1 MKNKTFTAL
10 CTSLALLGL
19 VGTGNTALSQ
29 SFTNGPVPVIESGL
43 PGVAITNETGAAPAQ
58 APANPPKEWI
68 DKDTGHRI
76 IRVSD
81 EPGSSSNYF
90 NVNSYT
96 PDGKWMVFSSPSGIM
111 ALDLKTF
118 ATKLIVPGRNALQ
131 FVGTKTGDVYY
142 TTGGGGG
149 PASQGTG
156 AGTGLTPKP
165 AAGATPAAPG
175 ATPTAPAAA
184 PGQGRGGRNAGPRF
198 IMAYSFA
205 TGQSRQIAQLDP
217 GYGISTIN
225 ADETLFAGS
234 RETAPN
240 AQPRVAG
247 PPGSV
252 GTSRDPGDE
261 LLPNGQKATFAEGRE
276 IQINRR
282 LVQKTPMEIFTIN
295 IKTGEKK
302 TITASTDW
310 LNHLQFSPT
319 NPNLLLYCHE
329 GNWHLVDRLWLIDVS
344 KKGATPK
351 LLHKRTMNMEI
362 AGHEWWSHDGKTI
375 WYDLQTPRGVDFW
388 IAGYDIDTGARHWY
402 HMDRNEWGV
411 HFNQSND
418 RSVFSS
424 DGGDPEMAARAP
436 DGKYVY
442 LLHPNAV
449 PDIAGLHAANAGDLI
464 QPGFFVSEKLV
475 NMKNHNYRS
484 EPNAS
489 FTPDGKWIVFRSNMY
504 GPGYVYAV
512 ETAKAQQ

>member
-1 MKNKTFTAL
+1 MKTGFDEIMKTHQLYRAGFA
-10 CTSLALLGL
+10 SLLLIGL
-19 VGTGNTALSQ
+19 AGGSPALSQ
-29 SFTNGPVPVIESGL
+29 SFTQGAVPVIESGL
-43 PGVAITNETGAAPAQ
+43 PGVAITNETGVTPVKAPE
-58 APANPPKEWI
+58 NPPKEWI
-68 DKDTGHRI
+68 DKDTGHRV

-81 EPGSSSNYF
+81 EAGSSSNYF

-96 PDGKWMVFSSPSGIM
+96 PDGKWMVYSSPSGIM

-118 ATKLIVPGRNALQ
+118 ATKLIVPRPASLQ
-131 FVGTKTGDVYY
+131 FVGTKTGTVYY
-142 TTGGGGG
+142 IVGSGGGGA
-149 PASQGTG
+149 ASQGTG
-156 AGTGLTPKP
+156 TGTGLKSKAAEAPK
-165 AAGATPAAPG
+165 
-175 ATPTAPAAA
+175 
-184 PGQGRGGRNAGPRF
+184 GRNSGPRV
-198 IMAYSFA
+198 IMGYDFN
-205 TGQSRQIAQLDP
+205 TGKSREIARLEP

-234 RETAPN
+234 RETHPA
-240 AQPRVAG
+240 AQPRVQG

-261 LLPNGQKATFAEGRE
+261 LLPNGQRATFAEGRE

-282 LVQKTPMEIFTIN
+282 LVQNIPMEIFTID

-302 TITASTDW
+302 TVTASTDW
-310 LNHLQFSPT
+310 LGHLQFSPSD
-319 NPNLLLYCHE
+319 PNLLLYCHE
-329 GNWHLVDRLWLIDVS
+329 GNWHMVDRIWVVNVRDGS
-344 KKGATPK
+344 EPR

-362 AGHEWWSHDGKTI
+362 AGHEWWSHDGKTV

-388 IAGYDIDTGARHWY
+388 VAGYDIDTGKRHWY

-436 DGKYVY
+436 DGKYIY

-449 PDIAGLHAANAGDLI
+449 SDIAGLHADNADSLI
-464 QPGFFVSEKLV
+464 MPGYFVSEKLV

-489 FTPDGKWIVFRSNMY
+489 FTPDGKWLVFRSNMW
-504 GPGYVYAV
+504 GHGHVYAV
-512 ETAKAQQ
+512 EVAKAAQ

>member
-1 MKNKTFTAL
+1 MKSKTLTAL
-10 CTSLALLGL
+10 CTSVALIGLIAGSSALA
-19 VGTGNTALSQ
+19 Q

-43 PGVAITNETGAAPAQ
+43 PNVAITNETGAKPAPA
-58 APANPPKEWI
+58 PENPPKEWI
-68 DKDTGHRI
+68 DKDTGHRV
-76 IRVSD
+76 IRISD

-96 PDGKWMVFSSPSGIM
+96 PDGKWMAFSGPKGIM

-118 ATKLIVPGRNALQ
+118 ATKLIVPGPAQLQ
-131 FVGTKTGDVYY
+131 FVGTKTGTVYY
-142 TTGGGGG
+142 TVGGGGG
-149 PASQGTG
+149 GAASQGTG
-156 AGTGLTPKP
+156 VGTGLTPKP
-165 AAGATPAAPG
+165 AAGAAPA
-175 ATPTAPAAA
+175 APAAA
-184 PGQGRGGRNAGPRF
+184 PQGGRGGPRT
-198 IMAYSFA
+198 IMGYDFN
-205 TGQSRQIAQLDP
+205 TGQTREIAKLEP
-217 GYGISTIN
+217 GYSISTIN

-234 RETAPN
+234 RETSRDAK
-240 AQPRVAG
+240 PRVQG
-247 PPGSV
+247 PAGSV
-252 GTSRDPGDE
+252 GTTKDPGDE

-282 LVQKTPMEIFTIN
+282 LVQNLPMEIFTIN

-319 NPNLLLYCHE
+319 DPNMLLYCHE

-344 KKGATPK
+344 KKDAKPK
-351 LLHKRTMNMEI
+351 KLHARTMNMEI
-362 AGHEWWSHDGKTI
+362 AGHEWWSHDGKTV

-388 IAGYDIDTGARHWY
+388 IAGYDIDTGKRHWF

-436 DGKYVY
+436 DGKYIY
-442 LLHPNAV
+442 MLHPNDV
-449 PDIAGLHAANAGDLI
+449 QDIAGLHAANAGDLI
-464 QPGFFVSEKLV
+464 APGFFVSEKLV

-489 FTPDGKWIVFRSNMY
+489 YTPDGKWVIFRSNMW
-504 GPGYVYAV
+504 GPGHVLAV
-512 ETAKAQQ
+512 ETAKAKQ